1 MDRKQKIIIHVIIP
15 MLIGGFIYI
24 LFRENNLLMFSWFYS
39 LGLDNLI
46 NNLRDSISFNNQI
59 PGWIIYNFPDG
70 IWIYSLTSLMLIIWS
85 QNLSKLQHIWLY
97 MGPVLGIIN
106 IIPGTFD
113 NTDLIFCF
121 FASVIPF
128 LVFNH
133 NNKRIMQ

>member
-1 MDRKQKIIIHVIIP
+1 MIP

-24 LFRENNLLMFSWFYS
+24 LFREKSLIMFSWFYS
-39 LGLDNLI
+39 MGLDNLI
-46 NNLRDSISFNNQI
+46 NSLRNSISFNNQI

-70 IWIYSLTSLMLIIWS
+70 IWIYSLTSLMLIVWS
-85 QNLSKLQHIWLY
+85 QNSSKLRHLWLY
-97 MGPVLGIIN
+97 MGPVLGISAELGQLIN

-121 FASVIPF
+121 FASIIPF
-128 LVFNH
+128 FVFNH